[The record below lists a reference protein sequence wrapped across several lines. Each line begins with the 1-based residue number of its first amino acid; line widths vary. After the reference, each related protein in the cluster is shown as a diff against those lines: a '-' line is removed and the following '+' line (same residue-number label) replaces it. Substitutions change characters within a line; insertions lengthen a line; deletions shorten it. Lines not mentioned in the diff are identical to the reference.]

1 MLSVVML
8 TGLLQQRN
16 SNFEGVVS
24 GKFAVVG
31 IDSPQSGFLPVKQ
44 LDGKKYIARGT
55 EDT

>member
-31 IDSPQSGFLPVKQ
+31 IDSPQSSFLPVKQ